1 MQISRP
7 FSRAEHPG
15 GGINWLTLQRWQ
27 LSLYVVGLKC
37 PQSVESFEA
46 EFEES
51 SQRAHWT

>member
-51 SQRAHWT
+51 SQRAH